1 MHRHKANLSSLIVAS
16 AGRSEF
22 FFRIGMEASGNE
34 HFAEF
39 IELLLK
45 FIDKNHNDAIGEL
58 NAILTKML
66 LAQERRNWVGLS
78 DIIQYEFID
87 FFNKSMNEQ

>member
-1 MHRHKANLSSLIVAS
+1 MHRHKADLHPSIVAS
-16 AGRSEF
+16 AERAEF

-34 HFAEF
+34 HFTEC

-45 FIDKNHNDAIGEL
+45 VVEKNHTYAINEL

-66 LAQERRNWVGLS
+66 LSQERRNWVALA

-87 FFNKSMNEQ
+87 FFNKGMNRQ